1 MNPIKLIRK
10 LGKALRGGATSRQ
23 IFLGVLL
30 GFGVGMTPGVNL
42 TFVIL
47 LLLLVLMNV
56 NGAMGAVALVLGRA
70 LCYALA
76 PVTFSVGY
84 ALVHNLG
91 LVALVR
97 WMGETPVL
105 ALLDWHVYCLLGG
118 LPFTIIIGGGLGW
131 LAARAIGRVR
141 RRLADGDDKGAAYRK
156 VSQNKAMKLLLWI
169 AFGKKKE
176 DYRDM
181 LDKKSPLFRKGR
193 LIAGVV
199 VLAAAGILLSVF
211 TGRMTRA
218 AVVRGIALA
227 NGAEVNVESARLSLL
242 TGRLEIRGLQVT
254 DPRQPTHN
262 SVQADLI
269 VADVSI
275 PGLLTRR
282 LVVDVLSCE
291 QMVLDAERATP
302 GEVYSTGKD
311 KPAELPLPSLGRNDV
326 ENARKIL
333 DRVKK
338 LSEYLKSSD
347 PSEADEDARRRC
359 LARQAK
365 ADGYLHLSAKDF
377 LTRRPAW
384 VIRDATIDLGPSG
397 SAPALTLTVRNLSS
411 QPSLHDEPVTFDID
425 KKALLEEGLR
435 RATDDDAL
443 PDGLPDIFGGD

>member
-30 GFGVGMTPGVNL
+30 GFAVGMTPGVNL
-42 TFVIL
+42 TLVIL
-47 LLLLVLMNV
+47 LLLFLFMNV
-56 NGAMGAVALVLGRA
+56 NGALGVVALVLGRA

-91 LVALVR
+91 LVALIR
-97 WMGETPVL
+97 RMADTPVL
-105 ALLDWHVYCLLGG
+105 ALLDWHVYSLLGG
-118 LPFTIIIGGGLGW
+118 LPFTIVIGGGLGW
-131 LAARAIGRVR
+131 LAARAIGRAR
-141 RRLADGDDKGAAYRK
+141 RRLADGEDKGAAYRRIT
-156 VSQNKAMKLLLWI
+156 QNKAMKLLLWV

-211 TGRMTRA
+211 MGQVTKP

-242 TGRLEIRGLQVT
+242 TGRLEIRGLRVT
-254 DPRQPTHN
+254 DPRRPTHN

-275 PGLLTRR
+275 PGLLARR
-282 LVVDVLSCE
+282 LIVDVLSCE

-302 GEVYSTGKD
+302 GEVYRTDED
-311 KPAELPLPSLGRNDV
+311 KPVELPLPSLGRNDV
-326 ENARKIL
+326 ENAKRIL
-333 DRVKK
+333 DRMKK
-338 LSEYLKSSD
+338 LSDYLESSD
-347 PSEADEDARRRC
+347 PTEADEEARRRR

-365 ADGYLHLSAKDF
+365 ARGYLHLSAKDF

-384 VIRDATIDLGPSG
+384 VIRDSTIDLGPSG
-397 SAPALTLTVRNLSS
+397 SAPALTLMVKNLSS
-411 QPSLHDEPVTFDID
+411 HPSLHDEPVTFDID

-435 RATDDDAL
+435 RATEDGAL
-443 PDGLPDIFGGD
+443 PEGLPDIFGGD